1 MQTQIALERVRMEK
15 ISAAIHKLFDREAS
29 LINHE
34 QDLSYFS
41 QQLKPAKMKIYSRA
55 EREAAQLTDL

>member
-15 ISAAIHKLFDREAS
+15 ISEGRSDPQIIRPGSVPF
-29 LINHE
+29 INHE

-41 QQLKPAKMKIYSRA
+41 QQLKPAQR
-55 EREAAQLTDL
+55 